1 MTSLF
6 PISTF
11 FRVDGCSYQS
21 PSKRVQITCGVRRQE
36 GTSGFHNLA
45 CLDLIRDGAGSLQA
59 FFFLI
64 GSRSIYLESLPPF
77 WPECVFAM
85 NAQAWTVKFEFLQTF
100 AIVWFDMDAK
110 F

>member
-1 MTSLF
+1 MASLF

-11 FRVDGCSYQS
+11 FRVDASYQS
-21 PSKRVQITCGVRRQE
+21 PSARVQITCGVRRQE
-36 GTSGFHNLA
+36 GTTGSHNLA
-45 CLDLIRDGAGSLQA
+45 CLDLIRDGAGSLLQA

-64 GSRSIYLESLPPF
+64 GSRSIYLESLPPL
-77 WPECVFAM
+77 WPEYVFAM